1 MNLNKRV
8 IHLIQF
14 VVFGPIYL
22 LMKFLIYD
30 TKLIVK
36 KVSQPCHQDID
47 LIFNYSLYK
56 IFKKTVY
63 HFKYTQKKDFANM
76 KDVLFKL
83 KENLALVVVKDEV
96 ELNDR
101 MRTLCNKISFGAID
115 N

>member
-1 MNLNKRV
+1 
-8 IHLIQF
+8 
-14 VVFGPIYL
+14 
-22 LMKFLIYD
+22 
-30 TKLIVK
+30 
-36 KVSQPCHQDID
+36 
-47 LIFNYSLYK
+47 
-56 IFKKTVY
+56 
-63 HFKYTQKKDFANM
+63 M